1 MNEFLRAAYGD
12 PCRGCGY
19 EWSLEPTACTE
30 VVRNAPARF
39 RALLV
44 RQEGQKGCAGLYW
57 NAAAYV
63 VHVADV
69 LRIWADRVAA
79 AALGSSDPIVP
90 YDEGRLG
97 DIRGYAGLPLAGC
110 LWSLQRAAGDWQA
123 AESLAQSVGVT
134 LDHPE
139 QGRLSL
145 DEVRQIMAHEIEHH
159 AADVTLIV
167 SA

>member
-1 MNEFLRAAYGD
+1 MNKFLRGAYGD
-12 PCRGCGY
+12 PCRRCGY
-19 EWSLEPTACTE
+19 EWSVEPTACAE
-30 VVRNAPARF
+30 IVSSAPARF
-39 RALLV
+39 RALLAG
-44 RQEGQKGCAGLYW
+44 QEGRKKCAGLQW

-97 DIRGYAGLPLAGC
+97 HIRGYTNLPLAGA
-110 LWSLQRAAGDWQA
+110 LWSLERAAGDWQA
-123 AESLAQSVGVT
+123 AAELAQSAGVT

-139 QGRLSL
+139 QGHLSL
-145 DEVRQIMAHEIEHH
+145 NEVRQIIAHEIKHH
-159 AADVTLIV
+159 AADLTLII